1 MYCLIVHNC
10 FNYRIILGNYHF
22 IYIITQYLKRSES
35 SDYMNNFY
43 HNVLHIG
50 KKKKNIIATLGSIL
64 DSQQSLKSRNSQ
76 HARWSHRVA
85 LFWWN
90 HPATRSPSFSNRSND
105 YWEPVLMC
113 GAPPRG
119 PQNIFC
125 LVSNVFP
132 EEFVLWNAWL
142 LL

>member
-64 DSQQSLKSRNSQ
+64 DSQLSSLSGKFQ
-76 HARWSHRVA
+76 LAK
-85 LFWWN
+85 
-90 HPATRSPSFSNRSND
+90 
-105 YWEPVLMC
+105 
-113 GAPPRG
+113 
-119 PQNIFC
+119 
-125 LVSNVFP
+125 
-132 EEFVLWNAWL
+132 
-142 LL
+142 